1 MLTLTCEARRTG
13 TVVLVDHV
21 VTGCAVFTG
30 TAGALVN
37 VVLTVVAIVTADT
50 GALVFTLTLQVLA
63 CRPIETPFLRTHVL
77 VHAL

>member
-13 TVVLVDHV
+13 TVVLIDHV

-30 TAGALVN
+30 TAGALIN
-37 VVLTVVAIVTADT
+37 VVLTVVAIVTGDT
-50 GALVFTLTLQVLA
+50 GTLVGTLTLQVLT
-63 CRPIETPFLRTHVL
+63 CRPIDTLFLRTHIL